1 MRRIELADLAPLL
14 FAIVAA
20 CFMLVVWCDIVI
32 YEAAL
37 KHRMEAQHE
46 AE

>member
-1 MRRIELADLAPLL
+1 MKRIDPDDLAPLL

-20 CFMLVVWCDIVI
+20 CFMLLIWCDIVI